1 MDNLELASLCLLHSI
16 RGIGSRSLWKIKEEY
31 KSFTS
36 FLNLDAPRL
45 YKTFLASELV
55 DNIISLRKQTSALN
69 YLDKL
74 LSRDIKVVT
83 AEDKQYSHLLATIAD
98 PPYILYYL
106 GEIDLLNTIC
116 FAIVGSRAA
125 TVYGKNIAQK
135 MGGELAA
142 QNLTIVSG
150 MARGIDTEAHRGALE
165 ARGKTIAVL
174 GSGFDNIYPA
184 ENTRLFEEI
193 CNHGLVLTEYHPLT
207 APEPGHFPMRNRIIA
222 GLSRGVIVVEAR
234 KKSGAL
240 ITADLALEQGRDV
253 FAIPGPITSRN
264 SEGTNNLIKQ
274 GARLV
279 TCIDDVLEDYY
290 DITVPGQVTQPELPM
305 SELDRDET
313 KVMDCMDYQPVHFDK
328 LIQLTR
334 FDIGLLSTVMLAL
347 EFKGLV
353 KGMPGNFY
361 VKIG

>member
-16 RGIGSRSLWKIKEEY
+16 KGIGSRSLWKIKENY
-31 KSFTS
+31 KSFTE
-36 FLNLDAPRL
+36 FLEMDAARL
-45 YKTFLASELV
+45 HKTFLAAELV
-55 DNIISLRKQTSALN
+55 DNIISLRKEISALN
-69 YLDKL
+69 YLDNL
-74 LSRDIKVVT
+74 LARGIKTVT

-98 PPYILYYL
+98 PPYLLYYL
-106 GEIDLLNTIC
+106 GQIEIMNTTC

-125 TVYGKNIAQK
+125 TVYGKNIAQR
-135 MGGELAA
+135 MGGELASHDLA
-142 QNLTIVSG
+142 VVSG
-150 MARGIDTEAHRGALE
+150 MARGIDTEAHKGALE
-165 ARGKTIAVL
+165 VQGKTIAVL

-184 ENTRLFEEI
+184 ENNALFEEI
-193 CNHGLVLTEYHPLT
+193 CNRGLVLTEYHPSA

-240 ITADLALEQGRDV
+240 ITADFALEQGRDV

-290 DITVPGQVTQPELPM
+290 DINVPGQVTQPEL
-305 SELDRDET
+305 SISALDQEEIQ
-313 KVMDCMDYQPVHFDK
+313 VLDCMDYEPVQFDK
-328 LIQLTR
+328 LMQLTR